1 MATVPEISDDDWDKF
16 LRETVEDTGKTP
28 DDAPKEPSARARM
41 VAARLR
47 EQEARGE
54 LPEGWRTGPAWQ
66 NTEARARKRRRLWTF
81 VGVPVAAALAFVAM
95 KPSVIPGDPFGT
107 GSSGTDVAATPL
119 PPETAA
125 PSAAPGAV
133 DPDAPTQARPFAGSP
148 ALQWADGAAGI
159 VAPPATPV
167 KGFTKAQ
174 VQDLLTKT
182 RTLLIDTN
190 LDPATLR
197 GGRPDAAS
205 KIVDPLQKDV
215 HKLFGAALS
224 KPGKDDDDPLLMSS
238 RFDPAEVRIA
248 GSVVKTRGRMTFA
261 GDKDGA
267 VVVHADYTFVYPVV
281 RASTPA
287 DDKDAE
293 ATRTIVRRLLEVKL
307 ADPAR
312 YQVTPGTVFISLY
325 QMESGNSSCDVYDGW
340 FHPEFRD
347 DLSSGPSPS
356 GPEADPYDRSK
367 EMSTEAPAEDE
378 PCGTVSRV

>member
-1 MATVPEISDDDWDKF
+1 M
-16 LRETVEDTGKTP
+16 
-28 DDAPKEPSARARM
+28 
-41 VAARLR
+41 
-47 EQEARGE
+47 
-54 LPEGWRTGPAWQ
+54 
-66 NTEARARKRRRLWTF
+66 
-81 VGVPVAAALAFVAM
+81 
-95 KPSVIPGDPFGT
+95 
-107 GSSGTDVAATPL
+107 
-119 PPETAA
+119 
-125 PSAAPGAV
+125 
-133 DPDAPTQARPFAGSP
+133 
-148 ALQWADGAAGI
+148 QWADGAAGI

-224 KPGKDDDDPLLMSS
+224 KPGKDGDDPLLMAS

-347 DLSSGPSPS
+347 DRSSGPSPS

-378 PCGTVSRV
+378 PCGTVSRI